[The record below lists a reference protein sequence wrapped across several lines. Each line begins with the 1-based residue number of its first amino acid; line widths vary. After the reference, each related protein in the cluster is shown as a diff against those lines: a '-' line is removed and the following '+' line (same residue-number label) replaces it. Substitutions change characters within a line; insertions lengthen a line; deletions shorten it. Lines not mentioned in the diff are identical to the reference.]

1 MSPEEYNA
9 DRTADDPDRR
19 LYEFRLNE
27 REAVMTKANG
37 FVVTPRHQWNTFVDM
52 FYDIWTD
59 ELPVYFSADAA
70 LQAWHRSYQLIVK
83 EVEELYLR
91 YELQDILTEMRSAFP
106 AVWEAHHEGP
116 LSQGLRDADFFLTI
130 ASSLAIADE

>member
-1 MSPEEYNA
+1 M
-9 DRTADDPDRR
+9 
-19 LYEFRLNE
+19 
-27 REAVMTKANG
+27 MKANG

>member
-1 MSPEEYNA
+1 MFAMSPEEYNA
-9 DRTADDPDRR
+9 DRTAADPDRR

-27 REAVMTKANG
+27 REAVMMKANG

-70 LQAWHRSYQLIVK
+70 LQAWHRSYQRK
-83 EVEELYLR
+83 C
-91 YELQDILTEMRSAFP
+91 
-106 AVWEAHHEGP
+106 AVLFQPCGRRIMKA
-116 LSQGLRDADFFLTI
+116 R
-130 ASSLAIADE
+130 